1 MIGSMSD
8 DHQAILPDMYSLAE
22 ERSGSYSGVEL
33 ERSDPES
40 WSKSMINQEY
50 REEASDHWELCYAG
64 YKKRK
69 RIKRLKEKIRILDDD
84 VSVRLFHDHK

>member
-22 ERSGSYSGVEL
+22 ERSGS
-33 ERSDPES
+33 
-40 WSKSMINQEY
+40 WSKSMLDQEY

-84 VSVRLFHDHK
+84 VSVRLFHDHKWYQDL